1 METLKLSYDHF
12 LGLSDCPMKKIL
24 GFVLFPPH
32 LNKERVKA
40 SYGNYNDYGNYDD
53 VSYANYSDYGNYDD
67 QGGSYG
73 NYSDY
78 GNYDDVSYANYND
91 YGNYNDW

>member
-1 METLKLSYDHF
+1 MNALVLNAELVGRIENPTLRE
-12 LGLSDCPMKKIL
+12 IL
-24 GFVLFPPH
+24 TSVLFPQ
-32 LNKERVKA
+32 RVGVM

-73 NYSDY
+73 NY
-78 GNYDDVSYANYND
+78 ND
-91 YGNYNDW
+91 YGNYSDESYGNYNDYSNYNDD

>member
-1 METLKLSYDHF
+1 MKTLSLSYDRF
-12 LGLSDCPMKKIL
+12 LGLSDSPMKQIL
-24 GFVLFPPH
+24 GSLLFPRRLH
-32 LNKERVKA
+32 EKMIMA

-78 GNYDDVSYANYND
+78 GNYNDSSYANYND
-91 YGNYNDW
+91 YGNYNDD

>member
-1 METLKLSYDHF
+1 MKVLTLTYDHF
-12 LGLSDCPMKKIL
+12 IGLSDSPMKKIL
-24 GFVLFPPH
+24 GSLLFPRD
-32 LNKERVKA
+32 LRKGMVMA

-53 VSYANYSDYGNYDD
+53 ISYSNYSDYGNYDD

-78 GNYDDVSYANYND
+78 GNYNDFSYPNYND
-91 YGNYNDW
+91 YGNYDDN